1 MEPDRET
8 ARAMALNIE
17 LRRMT
22 ESDGWKIAK
31 GMLLERIAILDSV
44 STLPEGITFEEAGK
58 QAMYRAHAISL
69 MRGWLEEIDARV
81 DQSNQQQETLIELQ
95 ETTIVRQYS

>member
-22 ESDGWKIAK
+22 ESEGWKVAK

-69 MRGWLEEIDARV
+69 MRGWLEDIDARV

>member
-22 ESDGWKIAK
+22 ESDGWKVAK

-69 MRGWLEEIDARV
+69 MRGWLNDIDARV
-81 DQSNQQQETLIELQ
+81 EQTNQQQETLIGLQ